1 MPEFIQLLSLYDLAV
16 LSALVAVGIT
26 WFGII
31 FIKPFLRLLVG
42 GEANVNEQI
51 GLTTGVFSLFYGLL
65 LSLLTVAAY
74 QNSERIQRHA
84 YDEAA
89 GLGRLYSVM
98 TAYPEPL
105 RGEMQALMRDYTL
118 YTIHKDWPA
127 HGAGRALVGGD
138 HRVDTMRQLLARF
151 EPETA
156 GQEILHTQ
164 VIEGF
169 TDFATARQNRLSGV
183 LTRIPDVLWYAVG
196 VGALVNILLI
206 VMLKIRVVPHLVLS
220 GIASFFLGVML
231 FVVIALDDPFRGSLS
246 VRPTAFETLWETRM
260 VFDEPMI

>member
-1 MPEFIQLLSLYDLAV
+1 
-16 LSALVAVGIT
+16 
-26 WFGII
+26 
-31 FIKPFLRLLVG
+31 
-42 GEANVNEQI
+42 
-51 GLTTGVFSLFYGLL
+51 
-65 LSLLTVAAY
+65 
-74 QNSERIQRHA
+74 
-84 YDEAA
+84 
-89 GLGRLYSVM
+89 M

-206 VMLKIRVVPHLVLS
+206 VMLKIRILPHLVLS